1 MKRMFSFSIFAIFMA
16 VMMTGVFAIA
26 QAVGDFPEPTT
37 TNDVIAALGALIG
50 GAKGATTLVIV
61 GLVGQFLAKFVLSP
75 LWDSLK
81 LDVKYKFL
89 VFAIANLVG
98 AVVPLMI
105 QGQSFIEAISGGA
118 VLLLVVQYGHR
129 IYELFFEKKEA

>member
-1 MKRMFSFSIFAIFMA
+1 MKRIFSLSIFAMFMA
-16 VMMTGVFAIA
+16 VMMTGVFALA
-26 QAVGDFPEPTT
+26 QAVGDFPAPTT
-37 TNDVIAALGALIG
+37 TNDVIVALGALIG

-61 GLVGQFLAKFVLSP
+61 GLVGQFLAAFVLSP